1 MKKKRTKEE
10 FWKEMRPLMERY
22 NQLGR
27 LLPKVDEFTTVADF
41 DVHEAR
47 VLLAEMRK
55 VQAQI
60 DALLGR
66 GKSGRGPPASKLT
79 TGLEIR

>member
-1 MKKKRTKEE
+1 MKKRTAEE
-10 FWKEMRPLMERY
+10 FWKELEPLLQRF

-66 GKSGRGPPASKLT
+66 DKSG
-79 TGLEIR
+79 